1 MIMLETVKALKNL
14 LSAASSS
21 ERNVSNEIC
30 EFLVSQ
36 QNLHAAAIFFLEKGK
51 LLLQGK
57 SSQVNNELRIN
68 SVVKSNMD
76 GFGDSSEDFSI
87 SYDPGCG
94 TTICDNEAD
103 FTRFC
108 IKFRSD
114 KNSDLIIKVVQ
125 SRPFSDEQHN
135 YFWEV
140 SQLINRLLTIGKGN
154 DRATSPI
161 PEPAAG
167 VNEESKSLI
176 KQIIDSVKSI
186 SKESKVNT
194 DSSKFIKLKQ
204 ITDKLE
210 SLMFSDNEY
219 QAIKN
224 GTVQVSKE
232 KIVLTDFAPEIK
244 SRLAASG
251 IRFNIQYRNQLP
263 ESISADRNMLEYA
276 IINLAKFLNALNPN
290 GDVTLFL
297 GVESDEKIKFNV
309 RNDNNG
315 ISSSIKELLK
325 PNFQN
330 YVPELTNADIS
341 GYSLIVINHYSKMMG
356 GTFKIN
362 KLASNS
368 LAFEFSIDGELSE
381 KITNTITQLPRP
393 DKNNNKILVIED
405 DFSTSRMIEK
415 YLTDWGYAPQV
426 VNTPKQAFESI
437 KGTAFLAVILNI
449 EIPNYNGL
457 ELLKE
462 LKELPEMKGTPV
474 IVFSVEAEEQK
485 AYMFGAVEYFVKPIN
500 YNYLVEVLTNY
511 KLKRDSVVLCVDDDE
526 PALNLVSNAIEQAG
540 FKALSFSESSEV
552 MDNIR
557 GHNVDLAIID
567 LDMPHVNGFELI
579 KLIKSEDEFAN
590 LPIIIYTGKEN
601 YEEDLHQIDGLFE
614 SLFPKQSTDFESLR
628 ANISAMISR
637 YDTPPPVEEVIQKKD
652 VVKILLAEDYKHSQI
667 IVTRLLK
674 KNNFSNIVVVENGQM
689 AVDMAKKEDFA
700 LILMDMQM
708 PVMNGFDATRT
719 IRTLPGYHDTPI
731 IALTAFAMKG
741 DREKCLDA
749 GATDYIPKPIDSKEF
764 IEKVKHYTHQS

>member
-1 MIMLETVKALKNL
+1 MLETVKSLKNL
-14 LSAASSS
+14 LSAATHS
-21 ERNVSNEIC
+21 ERNVFNEIC
-30 EFLVSQ
+30 EFLIGQ
-36 QNLHAAAIFFLEKGK
+36 QNLYAVAFFLHENGK

-57 SSQVNNELRIN
+57 SSNVDPNIRIN
-68 SVVKSNMD
+68 SVVKTNMD

-87 SYDPGCG
+87 SYNPGCG
-94 TTICDNEAD
+94 TVLCENEDD
-103 FTRFC
+103 FTRYC

-114 KNSDLIIKVVQ
+114 KNSDIIIKVVQ
-125 SRPFSDEQHN
+125 SRPFSEDQHN
-135 YFWEV
+135 YYWEF
-140 SQLINRLLTIGKGN
+140 SQLINKLLTIGKAK
-154 DRATSPI
+154 DVQVA
-161 PEPAAG
+161 PASRPVAG
-167 VNEESKSLI
+167 VDEESRTLVKELI
-176 KQIIDSVKSI
+176 NSVKNI
-186 SKESKVNT
+186 SKESKIKT
-194 DSSKFIKLKQ
+194 DSSRFIKLKE

-224 GTVQVSKE
+224 GTVQVNKE
-232 KIVLTDFAPEIK
+232 KIVLINFAPEIK
-244 SRLAASG
+244 SELGSMG

-263 ESISADRNMLEYA
+263 ESISADKSMLEYA
-276 IINLAKFLNALNPN
+276 IINLSKFLHVLNPA
-290 GDVTLFL
+290 GDITLFL
-297 GVESDEKIKFNV
+297 GLEADQKIKFNI
-309 RNDNNG
+309 RNENNG

-330 YVPELTNADIS
+330 NIPELANADIS

-356 GTFKIN
+356 GSFKIN
-362 KLASNS
+362 KLSSNS
-368 LAFEFSIDGELSE
+368 LAFEFSIDGEFTD
-381 KITNTITQLPRP
+381 KITSTITQLPKP

-405 DFSTSRMIEK
+405 DFSTSRMMEK
-415 YLTDWGYAPQV
+415 YLEEWGYSPAV
-426 VNTPKQAFESI
+426 VNTPKQAFEKI
-437 KGTAFLAVILNI
+437 KNDAFLAVILNI

-511 KLKRDSVVLCVDDDE
+511 KLKRDSIVLCVDDDE

-540 FKALSFSESSEV
+540 FNSLAFSESWKV

-557 GHNVDLAIID
+557 GKNIDLAIID
-567 LDMPHVNGFELI
+567 LDMPQVNGFELI
-579 KLIKSEDEFAN
+579 KKIKSEDEFAN

-601 YEEDLHQIDGLFE
+601 YEEDLHQIDGMFE
-614 SLFPKQSTDFESLR
+614 SLFPKQSTNFESLR
-628 ANISAMISR
+628 NNITAMISR
-637 YDTPPPVEEVIQKKD
+637 YDTPPPVEEVIKKKD

-674 KNNFSNIVVVENGQM
+674 KNNFTNIVVVENGQM

-708 PVMNGFDATRT
+708 PIMNGFDATRT
-719 IRTLPGYHDTPI
+719 IRTLPGYHDTPV

-741 DREKCLDA
+741 DREKCLEA

-764 IEKVKHYTHQS
+764 IEKVKHYTRQS